1 MTGETPVPGTLAD
14 ITAASIE
21 HNSLSLGEFMLARMA
36 ALIAVDAPPAPC
48 LANAGPPRTA
58 GSPPA
63 TSKGV
68 MIAVAPVVG
77 PARGGLGGR
86 EDPPGLGFAIAVA
99 DSEMAEDGDAGQ

>member
-21 HNSLSLGEFMLARMA
+21 HNSLSPREFMLARMA

-48 LANAGPPRTA
+48 LAKRRAAADSGVTA
-58 GSPPA
+58 GDIEGGDDRGRSGGGLGA
-63 TSKGV
+63 
-68 MIAVAPVVG
+68 
-77 PARGGLGGR
+77 GGLGGR

-99 DSEMAEDGDAGQ
+99 DSDMAEDDDAGQ